1 MVVSTKALLG
11 LLLSA
16 TLPGVAA
23 AQVQQQSARVATRDP
38 LDSMP
43 IAYRERVL
51 RVATGIV
58 IASSVAQALNAPVE
72 WERSAQG
79 AAFRLGDQTG
89 FLAIRSVA
97 HLGLSRALPWKP
109 AIAACPS
116 GIIARS
122 RCGVTQ
128 TLVVYNA
135 DGAARPDIARIG
147 SLAIASLGSV
157 LWRPERARRDD
168 ARVFVLSRVGSGLAF
183 AAVRRAIGSRRKAV
197 AD

>member
-11 LLLSA
+11 PLLSA

-23 AQVQQQSARVATRDP
+23 AQVQQQSAQVAPRDP

-58 IASSVAQALNAPVE
+58 IASSIAQALNAPVE

-79 AAFRLGDQTG
+79 AAFRLGDQAG

-97 HLGLSRALPWKP
+97 HLGLSRALPWNN
-109 AIAACPS
+109 
-116 GIIARS
+116 R
-122 RCGVTQ
+122 R
-128 TLVVYNA
+128 
-135 DGAARPDIARIG
+135 GAAGQCPRNTRERTPDSG
-147 SLAIASLGSV
+147 TTLAFGRDAFHRV
-157 LWRPERARRDD
+157 LAFQEQKGTRWNQ
-168 ARVFVLSRVGSGLAF
+168 FQGSG
-183 AAVRRAIGSRRKAV
+183 AILFGTDGRP
-197 AD
+197 